1 MAVNF
6 VWSDIIEGTVTDPD
20 PINRLGHQVED
31 LSNRASQYAGSF
43 SASSAIGTGVTGILT
58 ITSALLRSGRAYS
71 VENIGAAFGDVD
83 GRRADFGLWTPN
95 TSGTLI
101 GAFYR
106 TYCGGPGVQS
116 NAFGKF
122 YLKRTAA
129 TDFTGD
135 LVLAMNSNAGTVTHD
150 AAANRPR
157 ALVVSDVGPAANYPL
172 AFDVT

>member
-6 VWSDIIEGTVTDPD
+6 IWVDLIQGTPTNVD
-20 PINRLGHQVED
+20 PINALGHQVED
-31 LSNRASQYAGSF
+31 LSNRASQFAGSF
-43 SASSAIGTGVTGILT
+43 TASAAVGTGITGILT
-58 ITSALLRSGRAYS
+58 IPSCLLKAGRAFS
-71 VENIGAAFGDVD
+71 VENIGGAFGDIS
-83 GRRADFGLWTPN
+83 GRYADFGLWTPN
-95 TSGTLI
+95 TSGTQI

-106 TYCGGPGVQS
+106 TNVGGPGLQT
-116 NAFGKF
+116 NIFGKI

-135 LVLAMNSNAGTVTHD
+135 VVLAINSNTGTVVHD

-157 ALVVSDVGPAANYPL
+157 DLVIADVGPAANYPL